1 VAVSIYNMETML
13 SERGKTLM
21 VIDGAKFRKG
31 RTLSSGKTYWRCSN
45 KNCKPNFYI
54 TSRNDMIESNL
65 NHNHDPSDIY
75 RQKISNSV
83 KRKAE
88 EDISVRPTKLIHSLF
103 TKKFLHFHLI
113 TR

>member
-21 VIDGAKFRKG
+21 VIDGAKFRTG

-45 KNCKPNFYI
+45 KHCKANFYI
-54 TSRNDMIESNL
+54 TSRNDIIESNL

-88 EDISVRPTKLIHSLF
+88 EDISVRPTKLIHREIKG
-103 TKKFLHFHLI
+103 KKFVY
-113 TR
+113 